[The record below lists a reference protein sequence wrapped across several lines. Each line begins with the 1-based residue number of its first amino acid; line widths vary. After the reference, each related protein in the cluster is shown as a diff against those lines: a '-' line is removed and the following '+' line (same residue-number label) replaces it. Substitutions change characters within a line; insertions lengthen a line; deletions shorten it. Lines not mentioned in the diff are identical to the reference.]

1 MARVPFSAPTAS
13 ESSGTVGSSGAEL
26 LATAISM
33 TVLALVAAVASAAGA
48 HGVGFRDVVVEVDGE
63 EAPHALWYPASVPS
77 ERIAVG
83 PFTMSATRDAPL
95 GAGEYGLVLIS
106 HGTGG
111 GRFNHRG
118 TAVRLAEAGYIVAAP
133 EHAGDNWRDGGY
145 SGTAANWGRRPRQ
158 LSAALDHV
166 LGDPEFGPRID
177 AGRIGAIGHSAG
189 GYSVLALIGAR
200 ADTSVLARHCTRNRH
215 QDPEFCEYGRPGG
228 HVGGRLPD
236 LSDRRVSAVVAV
248 APVGAVFGDGAFT
261 GVEAPAQIHRLEGDR
276 VLRRPWHADRIVRLM
291 GKNARLVVHPSA
303 HHFAYISPFPADL
316 IGSVGRPA
324 RDPAG
329 FDRQAFLSGID
340 RQVLAFFDEILPV
353 GPRPPTPLTPGSSAG
368 R

>member
-1 MARVPFSAPTAS
+1 M
-13 ESSGTVGSSGAEL
+13 
-26 LATAISM
+26 
-33 TVLALVAAVASAAGA
+33 
-48 HGVGFRDVVVEVDGE
+48 GFRDVVVEVEGE
-63 EAPHALWYPASVPS
+63 EAIHALWYPASVPS
-77 ERIAVG
+77 DRITVG
-83 PFTMSATRDAPL
+83 PFMMSATRDAPL
-95 GAGEYGLVLIS
+95 GAGEYGLMLIS

-118 TAVRLAEAGYIVAAP
+118 TAIRLAGAGYIVAAP
-133 EHAGDNWRDGGY
+133 EHTGDNWRDGRY
-145 SGTAANWGRRPRQ
+145 SGTSANWRRRPRQ
-158 LSAALDHV
+158 LSAALDHL
-166 LGDPEFGPRID
+166 LGGPEFGPRID
-177 AGRIGAIGHSAG
+177 AERIGAIGHSAG

-215 QDPEFCEYGRPGG
+215 QDPEFCAYGRSGG

-236 LSDRRVSAVVAV
+236 LSDRRVGAVVAV
-248 APVGAVFGDGAFT
+248 APVGAVFGDGAFS

-276 VLRRPWHADRIVRLM
+276 VLWKPWHADRIMRLM

-316 IGSVGRPA
+316 IRSVGRPA

-340 RQVLAFFDEILPV
+340 RQVLVFFDEVLPV
-353 GPRPPTPLTPGSSAG
+353 RQGQRGSCPG
-368 R
+368 

>member
-1 MARVPFSAPTAS
+1 
-13 ESSGTVGSSGAEL
+13 
-26 LATAISM
+26 M
-33 TVLALVAAVASAAGA
+33 TTITTIVLALILVVANAGA
-48 HGVGFRDVVVEVDGE
+48 DGVGFRDMVVEVEGE
-63 EAPHALWYPASVPS
+63 EATHALWYPTSVS
-77 ERIAVG
+77 SGRTTVG

-118 TAVRLAEAGYIVAAP
+118 TAIRLAETGYIVAAP
-133 EHAGDNWRDGGY
+133 EHTGDSWRDGRY
-145 SGTAANWGRRPRQ
+145 SGTSANWRRRPRQ
-158 LSAALDHV
+158 LSAVLDHL

-189 GYSVLALIGAR
+189 GYTVLALIGGR
-200 ADTSVLARHCTRNRH
+200 ADLSVLAHHCTRNRRK
-215 QDPEFCEYGRPGG
+215 DPEFCAYGRPGG
-228 HVGGRLPD
+228 HVGGMLPD
-236 LSDRRVSAVVAV
+236 LSDRRVGAVVAV
-248 APVGAVFGDGAFT
+248 APVGAVFGDEAFS
-261 GVEAPAQIHRLEGDR
+261 GVEAPVQIHRFEGDR
-276 VLRRPWHADRIVRLM
+276 VLRRPWHADRIVKLM

-303 HHFAYISPFPADL
+303 HHFAYIWPFPAAL

-340 RQVLAFFDEILPV
+340 RQILEFFDEVLPV
-353 GPRPPTPLTPGSSAG
+353 R
-368 R
+368 